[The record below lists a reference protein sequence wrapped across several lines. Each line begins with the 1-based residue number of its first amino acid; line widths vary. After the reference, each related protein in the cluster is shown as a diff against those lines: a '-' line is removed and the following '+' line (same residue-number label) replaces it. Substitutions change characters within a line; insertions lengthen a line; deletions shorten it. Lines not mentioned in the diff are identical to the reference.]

1 MAKAIYTVENL
12 YQEIKDLDENLPK
25 GVEITN
31 PIKNAIETG
40 KLSTEISIPT
50 AVTAQAKRLLRK
62 EGFLVKFKKAIGN
75 KSIFELRF
83 KEPRKRTLAKSCRE
97 ICTSYLHI
105 NKKVKQQI
113 AEATDGKT
121 EKLSGPISGVLKKLV
136 EAKNP
141 GWKVVEDE
149 NEDGWYVEKKVKT
162 SKEKTEE

>member
-1 MAKAIYTVENL
+1 M
-12 YQEIKDLDENLPK
+12 
-25 GVEITN
+25 
-31 PIKNAIETG
+31 
-40 KLSTEISIPT
+40 
-50 AVTAQAKRLLRK
+50 
-62 EGFLVKFKKAIGN
+62 
-75 KSIFELRF
+75 
-83 KEPRKRTLAKSCRE
+83 AKSCRE

-113 AEATDGKT
+113 AEATDEKT

-162 SKEKTEE
+162 SEEKTEE